1 MTVFAAFL
9 ITLLVAAAVHL
20 KDKLTCR
27 QYNSSQFNDHQRK
40 VLCLAATTSY
50 FTEHLIGDFRG
61 AHFDAIAIHRAVAL
75 TEQQIARLERIAP
88 EERPLSCAAVL
99 SELRERLAH
108 LNLAAVNSDRRVA
121 NMRGDLQLI
130 SQH

>member
-1 MTVFAAFL
+1 MTAFAAFL
-9 ITLLVAAAVHL
+9 IALLVGAAFYL
-20 KDKLTCR
+20 KHHMICR
-27 QYNSSQFNDHQRK
+27 KYNSSQFNDHQRM

-50 FTEHLIGDFRG
+50 FTESLIGDFRD

-75 TEQQIARLERIAP
+75 TEQQIARFERTAP
-88 EERPLSCAAVL
+88 EEHPLRCAAVL

-108 LNLAAVNSDRRVA
+108 LNLLAGNCDRRVA
-121 NMRGDLQLI
+121 NMGGDLQLI